1 MNADK
6 TKRLIEKNN
15 IQWIQAHFTD
25 LLGRLRV
32 LHMPAKGFLEEDILK
47 HGFGFDGSSVGLT
60 SIENSDMLAMP
71 DEKTFLV
78 LPHEENEARILADI
92 CDTSL
97 QPFPADPRH
106 ILKQAVEKATMHGFD
121 AIKISPEMEFSVLTK
136 NREELYGINRNEG
149 YFASSPLDDAK
160 EYRKKLSDLLLE
172 SGYNVKYHHHETGK
186 CQHEIEIKELDAV
199 DAADFCIYFKY
210 LAREIASRNDLQITF
225 MPKPFPQEAGNGMH
239 AHISLYL
246 MGKNMF
252 LDENDKNNLSQTA
265 RYFIGGI
272 LEHSRSIAAISNP
285 TVNSYKR
292 LIPNF
297 EAPVHIAWAQH
308 NRSSLIRIAA
318 KKNIDVEIRNA
329 DPSTNPY
336 LFFAAIIH
344 AGIDGIKRKIEY
356 EPVEKDIYK
365 MTEEEL
371 KIYGIKKLP
380 ANLFEAL
387 EEFENDDFLK
397 QAIGKEASELFIEKK
412 KEEFRKYMQEL
423 TDLDYEFYFNS

>member
-1 MNADK
+1 MNLDR
-6 TKRLIEKNN
+6 TRQLIEKNN
-15 IQWIQAHFTD
+15 IQWVQAHFTD

-32 LHMPAKGFLEEDILK
+32 LHIPSKEFIEGDILK

-60 SIENSDMLAMP
+60 NVENSDMIAIP

-78 LPHEENEARILADI
+78 LPHEENEARIIADI
-92 CDTSL
+92 YDTSQ
-97 QPFPADPRH
+97 QPFPADPRQ
-106 ILKQAVEKATMHGFD
+106 ILKQAVEKAKICGFD
-121 AIKISPEMEFSVLTK
+121 TIKISPEMEFSVLSD
-136 NREELYGINRNEG
+136 NGEEGYGIKRNEG
-149 YFASSPLDDAK
+149 YFVPSPLDDAK
-160 EYRKKLSDLLLE
+160 EYRKKLSDLLIE

-186 CQHEIEIKELDAV
+186 YQHEIEINELDAV

-210 LAREIASRNDLQITF
+210 LAREIANHNDLQITF

-239 AHISLYL
+239 AHLSLYKA
-246 MGKNMF
+246 GKNMF

-272 LEHSRSIAAISNP
+272 LDHSRGIAAISNP

-344 AGIDGIKRKIEY
+344 AGLDGIKRKSEY
-356 EPVEKDIYK
+356 SPIEKDIYK
-365 MTEEEL
+365 MNKEDL

-380 ANLFEAL
+380 TNLFEAL
-387 EEFENDDFLK
+387 EEFENDDVLQK
-397 QAIGKEASELFIEKK
+397 AIGKEVSEIFMEKK

-423 TDLDYEFYFNS
+423 TDLDYEFYFNI